1 MVVSMRNV
9 AAFALLSTLAAGL
22 LTGCGTGIPADP
34 EGTLDR
40 VRDGQLRVG
49 VSTNAPWTET
59 RDGAEP
65 VGIEPDLVRGFAA
78 TLNARI
84 QWSEGGEQKLVDEL
98 ERGNLDIVLGG
109 LTKDTPWWD
118 KVAVTVPYAGAT
130 DGHGETHKH
139 VMAAPPGENAFLLEL
154 EDFLARQEVQR
165 EVQQEARP

>member
-9 AAFALLSTLAAGL
+9 AAFVFSSLLAVGL
-22 LTGCGTGIPADP
+22 LTGCGTSIPADP

-65 VGIEPDLVRGFAA
+65 AGIEPDLVRRFAA

-84 QWSEGGEQKLVDEL
+84 EWAEGGEQKLVDEL

-109 LTKDTPWWD
+109 LTKDTPWSE
-118 KVAVTVPYAGAT
+118 KVAVTAPYAEVT
-130 DGHGETHKH
+130 DRHGETQKH

-154 EDFLARQEVQR
+154 EDFLARQEVQ
-165 EVQQEARP
+165 P

>member
-1 MVVSMRNV
+1 V
-9 AAFALLSTLAAGL
+9 GL
-22 LTGCGTGIPADP
+22 LTGCGISLPADP

-59 RDGAEP
+59 PDGAEP
-65 VGIEPDLVRGFAA
+65 AGIEPDLVRGFAA

-98 ERGNLDIVLGG
+98 ERGNLDLVVGG
-109 LTKDTPWWD
+109 LTKDTPWSEQ
-118 KVAVTVPYAGAT
+118 VAVTAPYAQVE

-139 VMAAPPGENAFLLEL
+139 VMATRPGENAFLVEL
-154 EDFLARQEVQR
+154 EDFLAEHKPEVH
-165 EVQQEARP
+165 P

>member
-1 MVVSMRNV
+1 M
-9 AAFALLSTLAAGL
+9 LAAGL
-22 LTGCGTGIPADP
+22 LAGCGMSLPTDP

-59 RDGAEP
+59 FDEAEP
-65 VGIEPDLVRGFAA
+65 AGIEPDLVRRFAA

-98 ERGNLDIVLGG
+98 ERGNLDIVVGG
-109 LTKDTPWWD
+109 LTKDTPWTE
-118 KVAVTVPYAGAT
+118 KVAVTAPYAEAV
-130 DGHGETHKH
+130 DRHGETHQH

-154 EDFLARQEVQR
+154 EGFLARQEV
-165 EVQQEARP
+165 RP